1 MTIGSDETVRE
12 PVPAETTAERHRRKP
27 RSRSARNSFVAFLS
41 FCVSGALALALAA
54 AGVVYWG
61 KTEFE
66 GAGPLQQEAT
76 YLVPKGGGLDTIAS
90 GLERKGIISDARI
103 FEYGVRF
110 ERAASQLK
118 AGEYAFAP
126 GASMRDVMDTIRS
139 GNAILHS
146 VTIPEGWTVAQIYA
160 RLAADDTLVGDLPPV
175 APEGS
180 LLPETYKFTRG
191 LSRAELVSQ
200 MSAAQ
205 SKLVA
210 EIWKGRQDGLPVK
223 DIGQFVTLASI
234 VEKETGIDSERP
246 HVASV
251 FVNRLRKNM
260 RLQSDP
266 TIIYGIWGGA
276 GKPSDEPIRH
286 PISPATRLTTPI
298 SSVVCRPARSPIPAA
313 RRWRRSPIRWTR
325 TIFISSPT
333 ARVVMRFRR
342 RWMSTMAMCV
352 ACARSSDALALYP
365 RALRRNDRFQ
375 SRRSRSP
382 DRELTNARPKHD
394 GLCPFRRPC
403 GRRGFRLGAALG
415 QRERAGIAASAAA
428 RFRAYRSGCAPN
440 SVQRLIARQFADFAV
455 AGSTGECSSA
465 FSINQ
470 TFLNEILRLSDELVR
485 AGHATSPS
493 ADGLL
498 ALRGVIEVTDE
509 AHQPE
514 WFEARG
520 PSVLEGLKAAVAA
533 LVAAREQEGE
543 ALRTLLV
550 ARLNEMEALV
560 GQALEDPSRAPEALA
575 ARLRQQVMD
584 LLGADA
590 LLDTARLHQEAAV
603 MATKI
608 DIREEIDRLTT
619 HIAAARGLLADGGAI
634 GRKLDFLSQE
644 FNRESNTIC
653 SKSHAASLT
662 AIGLQLKVVIDQ
674 FREQVQNIE

>member
-12 PVPAETTAERHRRKP
+12 PVPAETTAERPRRKP

-223 DIGQFVTLASI
+223 DVGQFVTLASI

-276 GKPSDEPIRH
+276 GKPSDEPIRQSHIASDTPYNTYVIRGLPPGPIANPGRAALEAVAH
-286 PISPATRLTTPI
+286 PLDTDDLYFVADGTGGHAFSKTLDEHNGNVRRLREI
-298 SSVVCRPARSPIPAA
+298 E
-313 RRWRRSPIRWTR
+313 RRS
-325 TIFISSPT
+325 
-333 ARVVMRFRR
+333 
-342 RWMSTMAMCV
+342 
-352 ACARSSDALALYP
+352 
-365 RALRRNDRFQ
+365 
-375 SRRSRSP
+375 
-382 DRELTNARPKHD
+382 
-394 GLCPFRRPC
+394 
-403 GRRGFRLGAALG
+403 GAVP
-415 QRERAGIAASAAA
+415 ASA
-428 RFRAYRSGCAPN
+428 
-440 SVQRLIARQFADFAV
+440 
-455 AGSTGECSSA
+455 STE
-465 FSINQ
+465 
-470 TFLNEILRLSDELVR
+470 
-485 AGHATSPS
+485 
-493 ADGLL
+493 
-498 ALRGVIEVTDE
+498 
-509 AHQPE
+509 
-514 WFEARG
+514 
-520 PSVLEGLKAAVAA
+520 
-533 LVAAREQEGE
+533 
-543 ALRTLLV
+543 
-550 ARLNEMEALV
+550 
-560 GQALEDPSRAPEALA
+560 
-575 ARLRQQVMD
+575 
-584 LLGADA
+584 
-590 LLDTARLHQEAAV
+590 
-603 MATKI
+603 
-608 DIREEIDRLTT
+608 
-619 HIAAARGLLADGGAI
+619 
-634 GRKLDFLSQE
+634 
-644 FNRESNTIC
+644 
-653 SKSHAASLT
+653 
-662 AIGLQLKVVIDQ
+662 
-674 FREQVQNIE
+674 